1 MIGLS
6 QICVIDDYQ
15 TRTVKSSDNQPFL
28 SLFSE
33 RVCAFY
39 VSTHCSTIPDLE
51 RITPVFAGFHSA
63 VSAIYDW
70 LADL

>member
-1 MIGLS
+1 M
-6 QICVIDDYQ
+6 
-15 TRTVKSSDNQPFL
+15 KSSDNQPFL